1 LASAPR
7 PTMLAQIGPRLAISL
22 ARYRLAQDLGMTG
35 RLDLMTLRLFVA
47 ITEEQSIAKAADREH
62 IAASAVSKRI
72 SDLEDVLGTP
82 LLNRHH
88 KGIDPT
94 PAGRALLH
102 HARTIIRDLAQL
114 ESELI
119 GYSKGTRG
127 YVRIYANESTIFG
140 YLPEE
145 LSGFLTEFPMVRID
159 FQAEVSP
166 AIVRAVSEN
175 AADIGIFAGDI
186 PTPDLEVFPYH
197 RDRVVVVVPRRHPL
211 AEKASVRFVD
221 LLDYEIIDQEKRS
234 SIETLLIRASASLGR
249 SLKTRIRVESFD
261 AICRMVQANLGVG
274 LVPERFA
281 EMMKDVMNIEAR
293 TLDEPWAVRQHW
305 IAVRELA
312 ALPVAAQLLVRHL
325 SQVAD

>member
-1 LASAPR
+1 
-7 PTMLAQIGPRLAISL
+7 
-22 ARYRLAQDLGMTG
+22 MTS
-35 RLDLMTLRLFVA
+35 RLDLLTLRLFVA

-72 SDLEDVLGTP
+72 SDLEEVLGTP

-114 ESELI
+114 ESELV

-127 YVRIYANESTIFG
+127 YVRIFANESTIFG

-145 LSGFLTEFPMVRID
+145 LSGFLAEFPMVRIE

-166 AIVRAVSEN
+166 AIVQAVTEN

-186 PTPDLEVFPYH
+186 PTPDLQVFPYH
-197 RDRVVVVVPRRHPL
+197 RDKVVVVVPRSHPI
-211 AEKASVRFVD
+211 AANKAVRFLD

-234 SIETLLIRASASLGR
+234 SIETLLLRASAGLGR
-249 SLKTRIRVESFD
+249 SLKTRIRVGSFD

-281 EMMKDVMNIEAR
+281 DKMKSVMNIEAIP
-293 TLDEPWAVRQHW
+293 LDEPWAIRQHW
-305 IAVRELA
+305 IAVRDLA
-312 ALPVAAQLLVRHL
+312 SLPLAAQLLVRHL
-325 SQVAD
+325 SQVGD